1 MPRWRAIIF
10 NFPKNSKFVEIWSN
24 YVWIWPNLVKKFEK
38 FGQIWVTGDPGNLE
52 KLGKNFKMW
61 WKMCQKPKKVPV
73 KNAKISKSGL
83 FQTAGAA
90 QPMEPWKKRRPF
102 CRGKTM
108 ADHMSFV
115 RKQPG
120 GHGWAVKLSQSRVNL
135 GILPAASFSK
145 NSFFSRVTK
154 TPKGSR
160 YRDSVRASEFA
171 TSGPSILKMCQKW
184 IGATGEPGNCVKVGW
199 ICRNFTGRFFCVIV
213 YSVYS
218 GELESW
224 FSPVSLDG
232 WGGGGV

>member
-1 MPRWRAIIF
+1 
-10 NFPKNSKFVEIWSN
+10 
-24 YVWIWPNLVKKFEK
+24 
-38 FGQIWVTGDPGNLE
+38 
-52 KLGKNFKMW
+52 MW
-61 WKMCQKPKKVPV
+61 WKTCAKSQKRGPV

-145 NSFFSRVTK
+145 NSFFFQGWRKPPRGLDIGIPSAPANSRRPARPVWK
-154 TPKGSR
+154 CAKSGLGPPVSR
-160 YRDSVRASEFA
+160 EI
-171 TSGPSILKMCQKW
+171 TS
-184 IGATGEPGNCVKVGW
+184 N
-199 ICRNFTGRFFCVIV
+199 
-213 YSVYS
+213 S
-218 GELESW
+218 GEKRWKKAASCQI
-224 FSPVSLDG
+224 FA
-232 WGGGGV
+232 